1 MPQANIPVPGRLR
14 STGEFLGDG
23 DQVYLD
29 SSGLTGLLAALAS
42 DEELTVKD
50 FLDAVD
56 ALSFE
61 DGVTERR
68 VNALIAAALEP
79 YSTANKVGM
88 DISFAILHA
97 LEGIEPWAKTGTVA
111 TIPLNRLPASVA
123 RLSSI
128 SAWAQAGN
136 TDAIPADKL
145 INAPSGGGGGGAVPA
160 KLQALDADITQ
171 SGDTLTFN
179 DSVLIDPVNVEGADF
194 DIPGTALS
202 SAALQNPVSGIR
214 LVMTHQQQRFTL
226 GQPGTLVAPMATID
240 FTGPMGDD
248 LTAVNA
254 TLGIILATGPG
265 DPVISGIP
273 ATTIAKDPNIE
284 HRWHAVYPDIQVNQ
298 AILDQIPGGSGSVGF
313 TITLAELSPQQTR
326 ILVRVASSFDAQGVL
341 QPAILRLIQGAL
353 SGLGDVVGPAL
364 RGFASR
370 LTLTGNV
377 VDANDDFH
385 IAPQGNFG
393 IRDHSTANLTTLNV
407 LLPQNGNVVNDPP
420 LDTNTFAN
428 GIELEP
434 GVLQIDAASDIAAQ
448 DGFAPAKSRVLLMHR
463 APSASV
469 TQVADIT
476 PLFSF
481 DGGNV
486 QWRVPVE
493 ANYPSGSLFF
503 RITYTNGGDRWR
515 FQPFEVRQQ
524 AVGPSR
530 AIVAEI
536 AHSVFDSSIAGIN
549 TAINAVKASVSALTD
564 TVAGLGR
571 TVRDNIARLDTI
583 DAVIAGWRAILG
595 LFTTQARDNAQ
606 YQFATT
612 PWAVRE
618 TAAAALAQN
627 SFLLSTKPGTAFP
640 FGAAGN
646 QVFWGRF
653 RKDTTADQPFLHLV
667 RADNDRTQLLRTHV
681 TSDSQG
687 FLTHTL
693 QWARRVAAVPEVP
706 GTPAGRRLVNRY
718 LISTDGAQRASR
730 DSSNPLY
737 NYSRLS
743 QQQPNP
749 GGTPTP
755 VQHEAFIYNP
765 PQVAAT
771 IRLVADWPSGGHGPD
786 DSDRYVIT
794 GLTMN
799 QRSWTGQQVRIRHY
813 GSANAGPFDGG
824 NPGGL
829 LADNTYTIDS
839 SGTINI
845 NAPSGGGP
853 MTIGWYTGGSR
864 PGIRITTDGGGASG
878 ANWERDPCIEFT
890 YPDRVVVPAVPAVPA
905 VPGHTEWTDL
915 ESFVAGKFHKV
926 AVGCRN
932 INNKAVLSVVF
943 NDNDYDDLETNYT
956 IHGANWWECG
966 DLQSIFRGHQ
976 QGITFDPAAAVPSGY
991 ADRAAYEKALFNDA
1005 ILHRAGY
1012 TNAADDDAFLGR
1024 RTLVHHGF
1032 TELDIAAVVYGNNE
1046 DGERRRLLTTDDGGG
1061 GGTPTSA
1068 KLDVT
1073 GWSPPNSD
1081 DGLPATVILPANYT
1095 DFDFLHLTIL
1105 EGTGNRAST
1114 LTINVDEMVE
1124 DASFT
1129 YFPGPPG
1136 PGANGTATWTRSTRT
1151 IELSGDVED
1160 FDRITL
1166 FSTKGPAGP
1175 PGPARPAAPFA
1186 TGEIYDANVDI
1197 SGLFG
1202 TVSYLDIPVPE
1213 AEWWLV
1219 NLGRQTSTGPESGRW
1234 IVMSTDEI
1242 RGTTQVADSGFTV
1255 QGAPNTSFIQIRADD
1270 AGDRHIGYIGWSQN
1284 GNLWIQS
1291 SSAADDYMPLQ
1302 IRRMLGGTEGP
1313 KGDKGDPPDL
1323 PSRHGTT
1330 IQQTRSTAPI
1340 TLTAAQVSGNQSLS
1354 LQFSNGSTGRRWD
1367 DVTLPLAQDYVIRTT
1382 HQNGNESM
1390 WTELSA
1396 LATNGTQTLTMGG
1409 TSIQHVILLP

>member
-29 SSGLTGLLAALAS
+29 SSGLTGLLSALAS

-56 ALSFE
+56 ALSFD
-61 DGVTERR
+61 DGVTEAR
-68 VNALIAAALEP
+68 VNELIGAALFP
-79 YSTANKVGM
+79 YSTSSQMNAAIAAGVQVAINRIESWAAVGN
-88 DISFAILHA
+88 
-97 LEGIEPWAKTGTVA
+97 VA
-111 TIPLNRLPASVA
+111 TIPLAKIPASIA

-136 TDAIPADKL
+136 ADPIPADKL
-145 INAPSGGGGGGAVPA
+145 INAPSGGGTAVPA
-160 KLQALDADITQ
+160 KLLNLNDDITQ
-171 SGDTLTFN
+171 DGGTLTFN
-179 DSVLIDPVNVEGADF
+179 SSVLIDPVNVEGP
-194 DIPGTALS
+194 DIVDRAQTAS
-202 SAALQNPVSGIR
+202 FTRPTPVAGVEITTSEAAALEVNQEGIIR
-214 LVMTHQQQRFTL
+214 LSDFVLDF
-226 GQPGTLVAPMATID
+226 PGPA
-240 FTGPMGDD
+240 GDD
-248 LTAVNA
+248 LTAFALHLRTVGSPAGSQN
-254 TLGIILATGPG
+254 LVSFGGNR
-265 DPVISGIP
+265 DPISMV
-273 ATTIAKDPNIE
+273 KDANID
-284 HRWHAVYPDIQVNQ
+284 HRWHITWPEIV
-298 AILDQIPGGSGSVGF
+298 VGP
-313 TITLAELSPQQTR
+313 AELANIRHIQGMVRFSVSMVSFSHQQSQVEATFN
-326 ILVRVASSFDAQGVL
+326 SSFDAQGVL
-341 QPAILRLIQGAL
+341 QPAIMRLIQGAL
-353 SGLGDVVGPAL
+353 SGLGAVVGPVMQAL
-364 RGFASR
+364 ASK

-463 APSASV
+463 IGTDAPV
-469 TQVADIT
+469 QVADIT

-486 QWRVPVE
+486 QWRVPV
-493 ANYPSGSLFF
+493 AGSFRDGDLFF

-595 LFTTQARDNAQ
+595 LFATQARDNAQ

-618 TAAAALAQN
+618 TAAAALGQN

-653 RKDTTADQPFLHLV
+653 RKDTTSDQPLFHLV
-667 RADNDRTQLLRTHV
+667 RGDNDRTQLLRTHV

-693 QWARRVAAVPEVP
+693 QWGRRVAAVPPVP
-706 GTPAGRRLVNRY
+706 STPASQRQVTRY
-718 LISTDGAQRASR
+718 LISTDGAQRAAR
-730 DSSNPLY
+730 DSDNPLY

-743 QQQPNP
+743 QNQPNP
-749 GGTPTP
+749 GGIPTP

-765 PQVAAT
+765 PQVAVT
-771 IRLVADWPSGGHGPD
+771 IRIVADWPSGGHGPD

-799 QRSWTGQQVRIRHY
+799 HQSWAGQGVRIRRY

-824 NPGGL
+824 DPGGL
-829 LADNTYTIDS
+829 LADNTYTIDA

-845 NAPSGGGP
+845 NAPGGGGP
-853 MTIGWYTGGSR
+853 MTIGWNTEGTR

-878 ANWERDPCIEFT
+878 TNWERDPCIEFAYGYT
-890 YPDRVVVPAVPAVPA
+890 VVVPAVPPVPA
-905 VPGHTEWTDL
+905 VPEHTAWTDL

-932 INNKAVLSVVF
+932 INNRAVLSVVF
-943 NDNDYDDLETNYT
+943 NDNDYDDLATDYA
-956 IHGANWWECG
+956 IGGGNWWECG
-966 DLQSIFRGHQ
+966 DIESIFKGHQ
-976 QGITFDPAAAVPSGY
+976 QGITFDPAAAVPAEFS
-991 ADRAAYEKALFNDA
+991 DRTAYEKALFNDA
-1005 ILHRAGY
+1005 VLHEASY

-1061 GGTPTSA
+1061 GGGGGGFATEELYNANVHFSTLNFRLIDITIVAGEWYLFNFGSAFAAGVQLAGDWHTVNADQLLSLPAAVDASAPTSTNRLGIDEHGVDGS
-1068 KLDVT
+1068 LD
-1073 GWSPPNSD
+1073 
-1081 DGLPATVILPANYT
+1081 
-1095 DFDFLHLTIL
+1095 F
-1105 EGTGNRAST
+1105 R
-1114 LTINVDEMVE
+1114 
-1124 DASFT
+1124 
-1129 YFPGPPG
+1129 
-1136 PGANGTATWTRSTRT
+1136 
-1151 IELSGDVED
+1151 
-1160 FDRITL
+1160 
-1166 FSTKGPAGP
+1166 
-1175 PGPARPAAPFA
+1175 
-1186 TGEIYDANVDI
+1186 
-1197 SGLFG
+1197 
-1202 TVSYLDIPVPE
+1202 
-1213 AEWWLV
+1213 
-1219 NLGRQTSTGPESGRW
+1219 LGRTAENKLL
-1234 IVMSTDEI
+1234 M
-1242 RGTTQVADSGFTV
+1242 A
-1255 QGAPNTSFIQIRADD
+1255 
-1270 AGDRHIGYIGWSQN
+1270 
-1284 GNLWIQS
+1284 S
-1291 SSAADDYMPLQ
+1291 SD
-1302 IRRMLGGTEGP
+1302 
-1313 KGDKGDPPDL
+1313 
-1323 PSRHGTT
+1323 
-1330 IQQTRSTAPI
+1330 
-1340 TLTAAQVSGNQSLS
+1340 VSE
-1354 LQFSNGSTGRRWD
+1354 D
-1367 DVTLPLAQDYVIRTT
+1367 TLPLKIHKIVGGGATPTPPGNGRFQVVPHALSSTGAFTIPENEEVVKVDITAADRGADIYTLECAVDGMANGSSRDFVTDTHNPATTGGSDNRSVGVVLTRDAVQDSA
-1382 HQNGNESM
+1382 GNIKFTAAM
-1390 WTELSA
+1390 LP
-1396 LATNGTQTLTMGG
+1396 G
-1409 TSIQHVILLP
+1409 TSEFTASRVYTLAVVFS